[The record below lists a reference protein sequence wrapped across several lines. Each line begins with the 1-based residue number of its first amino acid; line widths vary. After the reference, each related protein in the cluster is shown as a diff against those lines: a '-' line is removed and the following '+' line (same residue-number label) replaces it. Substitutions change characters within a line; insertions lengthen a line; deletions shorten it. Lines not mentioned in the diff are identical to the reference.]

1 MQLHV
6 FLGNK
11 MWVNV
16 INSPTQ
22 FLYNKSYYAL
32 WFRNSINFEGYR
44 FSYYILFIF
53 SNNLPT

>member
-1 MQLHV
+1 
-6 FLGNK
+6 

-32 WFRNSINFEGYR
+32 WFRNSINFEGYS
-44 FSYYILFIF
+44 FSYYILLIF